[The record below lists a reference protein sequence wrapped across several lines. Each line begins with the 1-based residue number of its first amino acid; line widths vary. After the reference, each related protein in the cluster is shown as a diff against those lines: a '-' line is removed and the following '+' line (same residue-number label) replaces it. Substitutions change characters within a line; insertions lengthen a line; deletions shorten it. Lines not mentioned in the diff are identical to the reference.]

1 MTNFNLPLEEPLA
14 MEEDLRAGISDL
26 AGGTE
31 SVMENIDESILELE
45 KDISDLEGVEDDDTD
60 NTDEISNLEVT
71 KNKLKAC
78 RVALAVAFQSLK
90 DAQAKLED

>member
-1 MTNFNLPLEEPLA
+1 
-14 MEEDLRAGISDL
+14 MEEDLRADISDL
-26 AGGTE
+26 AAGVE
-31 SVMENIDESILELE
+31 AEMETIDELILELE

-60 NTDEISNLEVT
+60 NQGEIENLSVT
-71 KNKLKAC
+71 KDKLKAC